1 MEKKK
6 EMDPRQSIYLI
17 IMNRGMRRH
26 EREKKL
32 GNRSM
37 ATTHT
42 EKGRDVGRKR
52 EMARREL

>member
-1 MEKKK
+1 MEKKKK
-6 EMDPRQSIYLI
+6 EMDPPRQSIYLI

-42 EKGRDVGRKR
+42 EKGR